1 MTARSCCAVAVAT
14 MSLALVRP
22 LSAQPAQ
29 NPSSDRVTER
39 ILVMPFENVTREG
52 KIFWITEAASV
63 LLADDLNR
71 LGANAITR
79 DERRVAFE
87 RLRVPPAAVLS
98 EATVIRIAQLL
109 RATSVVRGS
118 IRLDGENV
126 VVTAR
131 QLAIDSARVRRSID
145 ERGPLSDLY
154 DIFERI
160 ARPLVPE
167 GARPTPGAE
176 PQRPPLA
183 VFETYVKGLLA
194 DSPETSAAFLKAA
207 ISAQPSFDRARLA
220 LWDSYTEQ
228 GQHQAAA
235 DAVSAIPPESPERL
249 RGRFLLGLSQLSLGR
264 DDGAFETYRTL
275 ADSHPT
281 PAVFNNLGVV
291 QIRRG
296 ATPQTG
302 LPTYYFTTAAD
313 LDTADSDLF
322 FNLGYAYWL
331 AKDPSAAIYWLRE
344 TVRRDPA
351 DGEAHYVL
359 GAALA
364 ASGNAAEAGRE
375 KELARR
381 LSSTFAEWDR
391 RPAADPIPKGLE
403 RLKDDVALPGGPR
416 PDDVQTAQRDQR
428 EVARFYVD
436 RGRRLYEEE
445 KDRDALN
452 DLNRALFLSPYDAEA
467 NLWVGRIHL
476 RGSRVLDAIESFKIS
491 IWSSETAVAH
501 AALATAY
508 LEAKDLEAARS
519 EANRAL
525 ALDPAS
531 SEAAQVLAGLNSEK
545 P

>member
-1 MTARSCCAVAVAT
+1 MIVGRCGV
-14 MSLALVRP
+14 LALVTAALALAQP
-22 LSAQPAQ
+22 VSAQLAQ
-29 NPSSDRVTER
+29 DPLDHASER

-71 LGANAITR
+71 LGGNAITR
-79 DERRVAFE
+79 DERRAAFE

-109 RATSVVRGS
+109 GATSVVAGS
-118 IRLDGENV
+118 IRLEGDV
-126 VVTAR
+126 VVVSAR
-131 QLAIDSARVRRSID
+131 QLVIDSARVRRTVD

-160 ARPLVPE
+160 ARPMLPADAQPV
-167 GARPTPGAE
+167 PGAE
-176 PQRPPLA
+176 PQQPPLP

-194 DSPETSAAFLKAA
+194 DSPETATAFLKAA
-207 ISAQPSFDRARLA
+207 ISAQPGFDRARLA
-220 LWDSYTEQ
+220 LWDAYTEQ

-235 DAVSAIPPESPERL
+235 DAVSAIAPQSSQRL

-264 DDGAFETYRTL
+264 DDAAFETYRSL
-275 ADSHPT
+275 AVSHPT
-281 PAVFNNLGVV
+281 SAVFNNLGVV

-296 ATPQTG
+296 GTPQAG
-302 LPTYYFTTAAD
+302 LPTFYFTKAAD
-313 LDTADSDLF
+313 LDTGDSDLF

-331 AKDPSAAIYWLRE
+331 AKDYSAAIYWLRE
-344 TVRRDPA
+344 AVRRDPA

-359 GAALA
+359 GGALA
-364 ASGNAAEAGRE
+364 ASGSAAEAARE

-381 LSSTFAEWDR
+381 LSSTFAAWDR

-403 RLKDDVALPGGPR
+403 RLKDDVALPAGPK
-416 PDDVQTAQRDQR
+416 PDDAQTAQRDQQ

-436 RGRRLYEEE
+436 RGRRLYDQE
-445 KDRDALN
+445 KDREALN
-452 DLNRALFLSPYDAEA
+452 ELNRALFLSPYDAEA

-476 RGSRVLDAIESFKIS
+476 RGRRVLDAIESFKIS
-491 IWSSETAVAH
+491 IWSSETSVAH
-501 AALATAY
+501 AALAGAY
-508 LEAKDLEAARS
+508 FEAKDLAAAES
-519 EANRAL
+519 EAKRAL

-531 SEAAQVLAGLNSEK
+531 GEAAQVLTRLNSEK
-545 P
+545 R

>member
-1 MTARSCCAVAVAT
+1 MTVRFGRVFATAT
-14 MSLALVRP
+14 MALALVQP
-22 LSAQPAQ
+22 VSAQFAQ
-29 NPSSDRVTER
+29 DASSGRATER
-39 ILVMPFENVTREG
+39 ILVMPFENVTRDG
-52 KIFWITEAASV
+52 RIFWITEAASV

-109 RATSVVRGS
+109 GATSVVGGS
-118 IRLDGENV
+118 IRLDGETV
-126 VVTAR
+126 VVAAR
-131 QLAIDSARVRRSID
+131 QLVIDSARVRRTVD
-145 ERGPLSDLY
+145 ERGPLTDLY
-154 DIFERI
+154 DIFERV
-160 ARPLVPE
+160 ARSLVPE
-167 GARPTPGAE
+167 GAQPTPAAE
-176 PQRPPLA
+176 PQRPPLP
-183 VFETYVKGLLA
+183 VFETYIKGLLA
-194 DSPETSAAFLKAA
+194 DSPATATAFLKAA
-207 ISAQPSFDRARLA
+207 ISAQPNFDPARLA
-220 LWDSYTEQ
+220 LWDAYTEQ

-235 DAVSAIPPESPERL
+235 DAVSAITPESPQRV
-249 RGRFLLGLSQLSLGR
+249 RGQFLLGLSQLSLGR
-264 DDGAFETYRTL
+264 DDAAFETYRSL
-275 ADSHPT
+275 ANSHPT

-291 QIRRG
+291 QLRRG

-302 LPTYYFTTAAD
+302 VPAFYFTKAAD

-331 AKDPSAAIYWLRE
+331 AKDPSAALYWLRE
-344 TVRRDPA
+344 AVRRDPA

-364 ASGNAAEAGRE
+364 ASGSPAEAARE

-403 RLKDDVALPGGPR
+403 RLKDDVALPGGPK
-416 PDDVQTAQRDQR
+416 PDEVQTAQRDQR

-445 KDRDALN
+445 KDREALN
-452 DLNRALFLSPYDAEA
+452 ELNRALFLSPYDAEA
-467 NLWVGRIHL
+467 NMWVGRIHL
-476 RGSRVLDAIESFKIS
+476 RGSRVLDAIESLKIS

-508 LEAKDLEAARS
+508 LETKDLEAARA
-519 EANRAL
+519 EASRAL

-531 SEAAQVLAGLNSEK
+531 QEAAQVLARLSSEK
-545 P
+545 R